1 MCTWSP
7 LAQIQKVTCYVQLLS
22 KSCKIVIIARWF
34 RLDQVT
40 NQDKKV
46 RHRVQH
52 SRVKYS
58 FSSTSINQFASGLP
72 SSRYLPGK
80 IRLRIIEI
88 YGFLFNFLINFQVIL
103 FLSIKRRKKGNCCS
117 QAPYVSIKM
126 KWVSAP
132 LSQPRKYRSNEVGID
147 KEALQTDCRQQVKT
161 GRSWIENTDK
171 DLIGTD
177 VTCNTVFMLS
187 WEFMSGQMPLL

>member
-46 RHRVQH
+46 RQRVQH

-58 FSSTSINQFASGLP
+58 FFSTSINQFARALL

-88 YGFLFNFLINFQVIL
+88 YGFLFNFLINFQVTL
-103 FLSIKRRKKGNCCS
+103 SFFFLNISNSLLIHQKRKKGNSNS

-132 LSQPRKYRSNEVGID
+132 LSHRGNIAAMK
-147 KEALQTDCRQQVKT
+147 
-161 GRSWIENTDK
+161 
-171 DLIGTD
+171 
-177 VTCNTVFMLS
+177 
-187 WEFMSGQMPLL
+187 